1 MLNLAKFWTSASA
14 QGKQVIPGKPFLS
27 GNEIPKTAFLHIPKT
42 AGTTV
47 HHILLNCFPGGRIF
61 TNAERGNNQK
71 VDPSTFDF
79 VSGHFNYSYL
89 IERGLTGHRIVTI
102 FRDPVG
108 RALSHFYFL
117 KQDRLL
123 DLVEQEDEAYDQSE
137 LELAREV
144 VAKARE
150 NDLADFIRKEPFLAN
165 ITLGDYQTRLMGAPD
180 KLAPLDSSHLDL
192 AMQHLRDC
200 FFVGLTERMNE
211 SIALLCRRM
220 GWPQILPQGSLN
232 SNKENKGKRQQP
244 PELLQA
250 LSELNRMDQVLYD
263 EAKKLFEAALK
274 DPVEDKF
281 PIPDAASFT
290 PEQSILGEGWQ
301 IREKANGEWVCWS
314 GPEPKSWLELS
325 TTITSAANMI
335 IHLRQVIHPQVLE
348 RLKLSINGVDLPHT
362 LLREGDKLLLKVSI
376 PGKMMRGA
384 NGRLRVGFDA
394 GVTHCP
400 ADLFP
405 GSPDRRVLGLAL
417 TGIQLKKAYFF

>member
-1 MLNLAKFWTSASA
+1 MLDLAKIWNSVLGSPKDSA
-14 QGKQVIPGKPFLS
+14 PLC
-27 GNEIPKTAFLHIPKT
+27 EIPKTAFLHIPKT

-89 IERGLTGHRIVTI
+89 IERGLTGHRVITI

-144 VAKARE
+144 LAKARE
-150 NDLADFIRKEPFLAN
+150 NDLAEFIRKEPFLAN

-192 AMQHLRDC
+192 ALKHLRDC

-211 SIALLCRRM
+211 SVALLCQRM

-244 PELLQA
+244 PELLEV
-250 LSELNRMDQVLYD
+250 LKDLNRMDQVLYD
-263 EAKKLFEAALK
+263 EAQKLFEESLK
-274 DPVEDKF
+274 NPVADRF
-281 PIPDAASFT
+281 PIPDAANFT
-290 PEQSILGEGWQ
+290 PEQSILGEGWH
-301 IREKANGEWVCWS
+301 IRDKENGEWICWS
-314 GPEPKSWLELS
+314 GPESKSWLEL
-325 TTITSAANMI
+325 TTTLQSSAQMTI
-335 IHLRQVIHPQVLE
+335 GLFMVIHPEVFE
-348 RLKLSINGVDLPHT
+348 RLKLSVNGVDLPHT
-362 LLREGDKLLLKVSI
+362 ILRDGEKPRLKVAI
-376 PGKMMRGA
+376 PGKIMRAA
-384 NGRLRVGFDA
+384 NGRLRLGIDT

-400 ADLFP
+400 ADLFS
-405 GSPDRRVLGLAL
+405 GSPDQRKLGLAI
-417 TGIQLKKAYFF
+417 TGIQLKKASLF